1 MENVAAS
8 NLDDMGDNNVSRD
21 EVIYIRDQQTCGD
34 DINVSSDEVICNSN
48 HQDVNSNMTPQE
60 ETVYIL
66 KEIKGLVNKKCFVI
80 HIKPYICDMDQ
91 KEIELDRHMRDSIRR
106 DCSVIFTGETS
117 SGKSSIINGVLNK
130 KILPCGA
137 RATTT
142 RICRIKHSKE
152 LVIST
157 RNANDTSDLTKMKF
171 LNTNE
176 MAEELKTLA
185 RTNDPRIGYI
195 DVCMPVPFQ
204 QGNVVIVDTP
214 GVGDIDQNEVVE
226 RMMDYLPNA
235 LAFVFVIN
243 VPAAGGLQR
252 DRFTPILDHV
262 RESLNEMV
270 SFDPHDV
277 IFLLNKWDAL
287 LEDDDKEEFFES
299 TKTQLNTLW
308 ENVKPSRILQ
318 LSMNKNFQDHAAMF
332 QCFQWHLKDVI
343 QRNKDKRLIVHLGFS
358 IAFLTVCE
366 NAVKPKL
373 KDAETEANK
382 SRKELN
388 QDSIDIDDLEE
399 VLQEESANPDE
410 HVNRFIDK
418 VTKEF
423 HMHVNSQTFKSKIL
437 NNVGQSLRLTVGIDI
452 DADIEDKT
460 KTWQVENVQRI
471 YQEIVI
477 RRLNS
482 KLSRISKE
490 LKGDLM
496 KGFQTPFD
504 IDQKFLKS
512 ALQGAVSI
520 AGGVALRVLLFEPKI
535 ALTVA
540 ASGLLI
546 TSLAN
551 FGYMRDFETVRREAL
566 EVRIKNLTT
575 KIRKTFENSYAPK
588 IRNNMEDALNK
599 LRTQLALLKE
609 KENFLQRKHDDNTKK
624 MEMFSAIDTQVSI
637 LKKRLEDLE
646 QKIVNA

>member
-1 MENVAAS
+1 
-8 NLDDMGDNNVSRD
+8 
-21 EVIYIRDQQTCGD
+21 
-34 DINVSSDEVICNSN
+34 
-48 HQDVNSNMTPQE
+48 
-60 ETVYIL
+60 
-66 KEIKGLVNKKCFVI
+66 
-80 HIKPYICDMDQ
+80 
-91 KEIELDRHMRDSIRR
+91 
-106 DCSVIFTGETS
+106 
-117 SGKSSIINGVLNK
+117 
-130 KILPCGA
+130 
-137 RATTT
+137 
-142 RICRIKHSKE
+142 
-152 LVIST
+152 
-157 RNANDTSDLTKMKF
+157 
-171 LNTNE
+171 
-176 MAEELKTLA
+176 
-185 RTNDPRIGYI
+185 
-195 DVCMPVPFQ
+195 
-204 QGNVVIVDTP
+204 
-214 GVGDIDQNEVVE
+214 
-226 RMMDYLPNA
+226 
-235 LAFVFVIN
+235 
-243 VPAAGGLQR
+243 
-252 DRFTPILDHV
+252 
-262 RESLNEMV
+262 
-270 SFDPHDV
+270 
-277 IFLLNKWDAL
+277 
-287 LEDDDKEEFFES
+287 
-299 TKTQLNTLW
+299 
-308 ENVKPSRILQ
+308 
-318 LSMNKNFQDHAAMF
+318 
-332 QCFQWHLKDVI
+332 
-343 QRNKDKRLIVHLGFS
+343 
-358 IAFLTVCE
+358 
-366 NAVKPKL
+366 
-373 KDAETEANK
+373 
-382 SRKELN
+382 
-388 QDSIDIDDLEE
+388 
-399 VLQEESANPDE
+399 
-410 HVNRFIDK
+410 
-418 VTKEF
+418 
-423 HMHVNSQTFKSKIL
+423 MHVNSQTFKSKIL

-609 KENFLQRKHDDNTKK
+609 KEKFLQRKHNDNTKK

-637 LKKRLEDLE
+637 LKTCLEDLE